1 MSKLGRGVVMGGWD
15 WEWETVGWEVERE
28 VRCGSGVM
36 SWAVGMVGGVR
47 WEMGWRYEMEVRER
61 CCKCRWG

>member
-1 MSKLGRGVVMGGWD
+1 MSKLGGGVVMEGWD
-15 WEWETVGWEVERE
+15 WEWETVEWEVERE

-47 WEMGWRYEMEVRER
+47 
-61 CCKCRWG
+61 